1 MNRPAL
7 LCLALATGCGSVTSS
22 GNDNPPPIIEAISP
36 DRAGIAGGTTVTV
49 SGSGFTS
56 NDAGENHVVVGTL
69 VAGDVE
75 AVDDST
81 LTFTAPAGA
90 EPDALL
96 DVIVFNEN
104 GYAMLPAALRYNL
117 EPIATTVSPDHG
129 HPDGGG
135 TVTIVGQGF
144 QAHDAGQAR
153 VTIGGVEASSVE
165 VISDTELT
173 AEIPPAGDDA
183 LPFARLEVRVEN
195 GNGAAVIPGGFR
207 YSGPGLL
214 LSERRSSRL
223 LYVDPSSSPLRIEHV
238 ADLIEPVH
246 GMAIAADG
254 TVYAVNRCRNTPQ
267 FLGRLDPF
275 TGTFEAIGPLQ
286 DAAGSAGRITD
297 IHFDGEELVG
307 HSQQHRRLARIDPAT
322 GLFTVVG
329 ATPDGTGTGASVAP
343 RDASTMYLVQYTT
356 GTLHTIS
363 LADSTVGNIVALSG
377 LPGSSQIVGLTRA
390 GSQLFGVTRDGEG
403 GGSTLF
409 RLNPGTG
416 VLTSVGQIPNPIAA
430 IAPTPPSF

>member
-7 LCLALATGCGSVTSS
+7 LCLALAAGCGSVTNS

-36 DRAGIAGGTTVTV
+36 DRAGITGRTIVTV

-81 LTFTAPAGA
+81 LTFSAPAGA

-104 GYAMLPAALRYNL
+104 GFAMLPDALRYNL
-117 EPIATTVSPDHG
+117 EPVAMAISPDHG

-144 QAHDAGQAR
+144 QAHDAGAPR

-173 AEIPPAGDDA
+173 AEIPPADDA

-195 GNGAAVIPGGFR
+195 GNGAAVIAGGFR

-214 LSERRSSRL
+214 LSERRTARL
-223 LYVDPSSSPLRIEHV
+223 LYADPSSSPLRIEHV
-238 ADLIEPVH
+238 ADLIEPIH

-254 TVYAVNRCRNTPQ
+254 TIYAAERCRNSPQ
-267 FLGRLDPF
+267 FLGTLEPF
-275 TGTFEAIGPLQ
+275 TGRFQVIGPLQ
-286 DAAGSAGRITD
+286 DASGATGRITD
-297 IHFDGEELVG
+297 IHFDGEDLVG
-307 HSQQHRRLARIDPAT
+307 HSQQHRRLVRIDPAT
-322 GLFTVVG
+322 GTFSLVG
-329 ATPDGTGTGASVAP
+329 AAVDGTERGASVAP
-343 RDASTMYLVQYTT
+343 RDAATMYLVQTTT
-356 GTLHTIS
+356 GTLQTIS
-363 LADSTVGNIVALSG
+363 LADSTVGNLIALSG
-377 LPGSSQIVGLTRA
+377 MLGSSEIVGLTRA
-390 GSQLFGVTRDGEG
+390 GSQLFGITRDAPG
-403 GGSTLF
+403 GGSALF
-409 RLNPGTG
+409 RVNPSTG
-416 VLTSVGQIPNPIAA
+416 VLTTVGLSPTPIAA
-430 IAPTPPSF
+430 IAPTPPTF